1 MKRTLI
7 VAALAL
13 MFFGACEL
21 AEPEGLVRTT
31 GPQPGLLYAD
41 GDFWYGL
48 RNWEYSGSVAIRP
61 DLLHNVDSF
70 CVVRRGAW
78 IRYSGPSYRVL
89 DADTIELAGNYC
101 YLTNYSWWTG
111 SRMNFT
117 LKLFDA
123 QSALIFQT
131 NGVVVGDLWT
141 QQNVH
146 NFTAPAGTA
155 SYELTYWTDEDSSMV
170 DGCVLRQYPN
180 QTPPP
185 PPPPPPPP
193 QHVDTLWALAS
204 RVIPKRATVR
214 YSAIPVYDA
223 STVTLKFSV
232 AGQVNGKLAW
242 DNATSSSFSM
252 KDGRLS
258 QSFAVP
264 SGVQKV
270 SIYFTAK
277 SRGAVTL
284 TNALLLNGN

>member
-13 MFFGACEL
+13 MFFGACEMV
-21 AEPEGLVRTT
+21 EPEGLVRTT

-48 RNWEYSGSVAIRP
+48 RNWEYSGPVEIRP
-61 DLLHNVDSF
+61 DLLHHVDSF
-70 CVVRRGAW
+70 CAIDRGGW

-89 DADTIELAGNYC
+89 DADTISLAGNNC
-101 YLTNYSWWTG
+101 FLTNYSWWTG

-123 QSALIFQT
+123 QNALIFQT

-146 NFTAPAGTA
+146 NFTAPAATA

-180 QTPPP
+180 GAPPP
-185 PPPPPPPP
+185 PPPPPP
-193 QHVDTLWALAS
+193 HVDTLWTLAS
-204 RVIPKRATVR
+204 SVLRKGATAR
-214 YSAIPVYDA
+214 YSAVSISDA
-223 STVTLKFSV
+223 NTVTLKFNV
-232 AGQVNGKLAW
+232 VGQVNGTLAW

-252 KDGRLS
+252 RDGRLS

-264 SGVQKV
+264 SGVEKV
-270 SIYFTAK
+270 SIYFTGK
-277 SRGAVTL
+277 GRTGATV